1 MKPEK
6 EPSSSRQGYIP
17 VETTNVDST
26 TNKSTINISTTNS
39 ATAITIEAPSLEPPT
54 IFQTQ
59 QPLRPSPPP
68 KRNRLHDIYCIF
80 LCLVILADILVI
92 IYLLMMRASVFDPYG
107 PEIYIQA
114 VSFSLHNISSAYVT
128 TKGEITFNV
137 TKPLDCA
144 VPMYGDIGVS
154 IFYEK
159 EHLSMTI
166 MEPFTQMEMNHTM
179 AKALFPSKISPIE
192 TWVAKR
198 IAWNFT
204 SNSSF
209 EFPFDV
215 KATEGLWPN
224 NGTVP
229 EDMKTERFITIW
241 CPNVMVEIVTK
252 TGVGTMIGKP
262 LKCEVETE
270 TF

>member
-6 EPSSSRQGYIP
+6 EPSSSRLGYIP

-26 TNKSTINISTTNS
+26 TNKSTIKIPTTNS
-39 ATAITIEAPSLEPPT
+39 ATAITIEAPR
-54 IFQTQ
+54 QR
-59 QPLRPSPPP
+59 PLRPSPPL
-68 KRNRLHDIYCIF
+68 KRNLGHDIYCIF
-80 LCLVILADILVI
+80 LCLVLLADILI
-92 IYLLMMRASVFDPYG
+92 IIHLLVRRASAVDPYD

-114 VSFSLHNISSAYVT
+114 VSFSLHNISLAHVT

-137 TKPLDCA
+137 TKPLDC
-144 VPMYGDIGVS
+144 VVSMYGDIAVS

-159 EHLSMTI
+159 EHLSTMV

-192 TWVAKR
+192 TWVSKR
-198 IAWNFT
+198 IASNFT
-204 SNSSF
+204 LNSSF

-215 KATEGLWPN
+215 KATGGLWPN

-241 CPNVMVEIVTK
+241 RPNVKVEVVTK